1 MDDKQ
6 RERENK
12 IDQLHTQ
19 LKFVTEDRYNSEA
32 SIHQFERNEEE
43 AHSIFHGIH
52 HLFQDIQG
60 TFQEGEM
67 TVFITDAHQEIEY
80 KQQGFNYDNEEKLE
94 LLQKEKRELLDSQDE
109 LYYKLRS
116 LNQQGVTK

>member
-6 RERENK
+6 REHENK
-12 IDQLHTQ
+12 IDQLQAQ
-19 LKFVTEDRYNSEA
+19 LKFVTEDRYNAEA

-43 AHSIFHGIH
+43 AHSIFHGIQ
-52 HLFQDIQG
+52 HLFHDIHE

-67 TVFITDAHQEIEY
+67 NVFISDAHQEIEY
-80 KQQGFNYDNEEKLE
+80 KQQGFNYDNEEKSE
-94 LLQKEKRELLDSQDE
+94 LLQKEKRKLLDSEDD
-109 LYYKLRS
+109 LYYKIRS

>member
-6 RERENK
+6 REHENK
-12 IDQLHTQ
+12 IDQLQAQ

-43 AHSIFHGIH
+43 AHSIFHGIQ
-52 HLFQDIQG
+52 HLFHDIHG

-67 TVFITDAHQEIEY
+67 TIFIADAHQEIEY
-80 KQQGFNYDNEEKLE
+80 KQQGFTYENEEKLE
-94 LLQKEKRELLDSQDE
+94 LLQKEKLELLDSEDD
-109 LYYKLRS
+109 LYYKIRN